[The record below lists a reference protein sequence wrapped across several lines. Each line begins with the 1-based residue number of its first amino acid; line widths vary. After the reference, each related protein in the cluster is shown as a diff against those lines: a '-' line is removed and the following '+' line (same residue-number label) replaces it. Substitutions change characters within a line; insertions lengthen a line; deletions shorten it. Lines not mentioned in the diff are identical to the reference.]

1 MLGLRGCFGGDA
13 EILQSGG
20 KPRQSTKKR
29 RHVRHEWS
37 AILKN
42 SMSGNRKNE
51 TKGAKAE
58 APAAEYARRIAELR
72 LVAARLAK
80 SDELYGRVK
89 VGLLAVGTVAAV
101 GAVLYHRFSAYWVIV
116 PVAAFVY
123 FVVAHERLLR
133 QVRRTGRVM
142 AFYERG
148 MARLE
153 NRWQGAGQSGE
164 RFLEPRHPY
173 ARDLDIFGRGS
184 IFELLCAARTQAGEE
199 TLAAWLLGPAAP
211 EIVRERN
218 SAVTELCGRLELRE
232 DLANLGQDLQSG
244 VQPEALAKW
253 GEGFAD
259 PRTMVKKGARAT
271 TASAN
276 GDASATATTYAPL
289 PAFSTSLR
297 VVALALS
304 CVWLAGLVAW
314 IGGSIHWLIVGASL
328 AGFALTFRYLKN
340 IQEQVGAVER
350 SAKDL
355 ALLAGVL
362 GRLERETFSAP
373 LLVALRGR
381 LQGDGVAASV
391 CVAKLN
397 KLIELLDSRRN
408 QVVALIDPF
417 IMWSLQL
424 TFAIVA
430 WRREHGPSIRRW
442 LAAVGE
448 LEALSD
454 FAGYAYEHP
463 GDVFP
468 EFVEARGSDGK
479 WAACFDAEGFV
490 HPLLPE
496 GRAVRNDLKLD
507 DALRLIVISGP
518 NMAGKSTFLRGV
530 GVNAVLAQ
538 AGAPV
543 RARSLRMSRL
553 TVAAS
558 VCILDS
564 LEGGISRFYAEIT
577 RLKLI
582 VDLTNEDLPVLFLLD
597 ELLSGTNSHDRRIG
611 AEAIVRSL
619 LERGAA
625 GLLTTHDLALA
636 EIATALEARASNA
649 HFEDHL
655 EDGKLCFDHRLS
667 DGIVKSSNALEL
679 MRSIGLKI

>member
-1 MLGLRGCFGGDA
+1 MNVAD
-13 EILQSGG
+13 ENV
-20 KPRQSTKKR
+20 K
-29 RHVRHEWS
+29 S
-37 AILKN
+37 A
-42 SMSGNRKNE
+42 
-51 TKGAKAE
+51 GAAV
-58 APAAEYARRIAELR
+58 PAADGPAVVYARRLAELR
-72 LVAARLAK
+72 LVAAGLAK
-80 SDELYGRVK
+80 RDELFGRVK
-89 VGLLAVGTVAAV
+89 LGLLAVGIVVAVA
-101 GAVLYHRFSAYWVIV
+101 AVLYHAFSAYWVSV

-123 FVVAHERLLR
+123 FVVAHERVLR
-133 QVRRTGRVM
+133 EVRRTARVI

-148 MARLE
+148 TARID

-164 RFLEPRHPY
+164 RFLDARHPY

-184 IFELLCAARTQAGEE
+184 IFELICTARTKAGEE

-218 SAVTELCGRLELRE
+218 AAVSELRGRLDLRE
-232 DLANLGQDLQSG
+232 DLANLGEDLQSG

-259 PRTMVKKGARAT
+259 PRTMVKTARRAAAPSADGNSNAT
-271 TASAN
+271 TE
-276 GDASATATTYAPL
+276 TYAPL
-289 PAFSTSLR
+289 PEFSTSLR
-297 VVALALS
+297 AVVAVLS
-304 CVWLAGLVAW
+304 LVWMVGLFAW
-314 IGGSIHWLIVGASL
+314 LGWSIHWLIIGASL
-328 AGFALTFRYLKN
+328 INFAFTFRFLKN
-340 IQEQVGAVER
+340 IQEQVGAIER

-362 GRLERETFSAP
+362 ARLERETFSAP

-381 LQGDGVAASV
+381 LQGDGVEASV

-397 KLIELLDSRRN
+397 KLIELLESRRN
-408 QVVALIDPF
+408 QIVAMIDPF
-417 IMWSLQL
+417 VMWSLQL

-430 WRREHGPSIRRW
+430 WRRAHGPPIRRW

-454 FAGYAYEHP
+454 LAGYAYEHP

-468 EFVEARGSDGK
+468 EFVETRGADGK
-479 WAACFDAEGFV
+479 LVACFDAEGFV

-496 GRAVRNDLKLD
+496 DRAVRNDLKLD

-543 RARSLRMSRL
+543 RARRLRMSPL

-582 VDLTNEDLPVLFLLD
+582 VDLTHEDLPVLFLLD

-619 LERGAA
+619 FERGAV

-636 EIATALEARASNA
+636 EIATALGARASNA

-655 EDGKLCFDHRLS
+655 EEGNLCFDHRLS
-667 DGIVKSSNALEL
+667 DGIVKTSNALQL
-679 MRSIGLKI
+679 MRSIGLEI

>member
-1 MLGLRGCFGGDA
+1 
-13 EILQSGG
+13 
-20 KPRQSTKKR
+20 
-29 RHVRHEWS
+29 
-37 AILKN
+37 
-42 SMSGNRKNE
+42 MSEHPEQKII
-51 TKGAKAE
+51 GAKAE
-58 APAAEYARRIAELR
+58 NHERPQGAAEVYARRLGELR
-72 LVAARLAK
+72 GVAETLGRR
-80 SDELYGRVK
+80 DVLYGRVK
-89 VGLLAVGTVAAV
+89 LGLLAAGIGVAVA
-101 GAVLYHRFSAYWVIV
+101 AVLYHQFSAYWVIV

-123 FVVAHERLLR
+123 FVVAHERVLGE
-133 QVRRTGRVM
+133 VRRTARAI

-148 MARLE
+148 NARLE
-153 NRWQGAGQSGE
+153 NRWQGTGQSGE
-164 RFLEPRHPY
+164 RFLDARHPY

-184 IFELLCAARTQAGEE
+184 IFELLCTARTKAGEE
-199 TLAAWLLGPAAP
+199 ALAAWLMAPAAP
-211 EIVRERN
+211 VAVLERN
-218 SAVTELCGRLELRE
+218 AAVAELRGRLDLRE
-232 DLANLGQDLQSG
+232 DLANLGEDLQSG

-259 PRTMVKKGARAT
+259 PRTMVKAPRRRGGTSAGANVT
-271 TASAN
+271 DETAA
-276 GDASATATTYAPL
+276 GTETYAPL
-289 PAFSTSLR
+289 PEFSTSLR
-297 VVALALS
+297 AVVMVLS
-304 CVWLAGLVAW
+304 AIWFVGLIAWLGW
-314 IGGSIHWLIVGASL
+314 SIHWLIVGASVVNVL
-328 AGFALTFRYLKN
+328 FTFRFLKN
-340 IQEQVGAVER
+340 IEEQVGAIER

-362 GRLERETFSAP
+362 ARLERESFSAP
-373 LLVALRGR
+373 LLVALRER
-381 LQGDGVAASV
+381 LRGNGQPASV
-391 CVAKLN
+391 CVARLKKLV
-397 KLIELLDSRRN
+397 ELLDSRRN
-408 QVVALIDPF
+408 QIVAMVDPF
-417 IMWSLQL
+417 LMWSLQL

-430 WRREHGPSIRRW
+430 WRRAHGPSIRQW
-442 LAAVGE
+442 LVAVGE

-463 GDVFP
+463 ADVFP
-468 EFVEARGSDGK
+468 EFVETRGADGK
-479 WAACFDAEGFV
+479 LAACFDAEGFV

-496 GRAVRNDLKLD
+496 DRAVRNDLRLD
-507 DALRLIVISGP
+507 DSLRLIVISGP

-543 RARSLRMSRL
+543 RARRLRMSRL

-582 VDLTNEDLPVLFLLD
+582 VDLTREDLPVLFLLD

-619 LERGAA
+619 FERDAV

-636 EIATALEARASNA
+636 EIATALGAKASNA

-667 DGIVKSSNALEL
+667 DGIVKTSNALQL
-679 MRSIGLKI
+679 MRSIGLEI

>member
-1 MLGLRGCFGGDA
+1 
-13 EILQSGG
+13 
-20 KPRQSTKKR
+20 
-29 RHVRHEWS
+29 
-37 AILKN
+37 
-42 SMSGNRKNE
+42 MSG
-51 TKGAKAE
+51 AA
-58 APAAEYARRIAELR
+58 ADSPAAVYARRLAELR
-72 LVAARLAK
+72 LAAAGLAK
-80 SDELYGRVK
+80 RDEMYGRVK
-89 VGLLAVGTVAAV
+89 LGVLAAGIAVAVA
-101 GAVLYHRFSAYWVIV
+101 AVLYHAFSAYWVIV

-123 FVVAHERLLR
+123 LVVAHERVLR
-133 QVRRTGRVM
+133 EVRRTARVI
-142 AFYERG
+142 AFYERA
-148 MARLE
+148 MARVE
-153 NRWQGAGQSGE
+153 NRWQGTGQSGE
-164 RFLEPRHPY
+164 RFLDARHPY

-184 IFELLCAARTQAGEE
+184 IFELLCMARTKAGEE
-199 TLAAWLLGPAAP
+199 TLAAWLLGPASP

-218 SAVTELCGRLELRE
+218 AAVSELRGRLDLRE
-232 DLANLGQDLQSG
+232 DLANLGEDLQSG

-259 PRTMVKKGARAT
+259 PRTMVKATKRGAAPPADGN
-271 TASAN
+271 ASP
-276 GDASATATTYAPL
+276 SAETYAPL
-289 PAFSTSLR
+289 PEFSTRLR
-297 VVALALS
+297 AVVAALS
-304 CVWLAGLVAW
+304 FLWLAGLVAW
-314 IGGSIHWLIVGASL
+314 IGWSVHWLIIGASL
-328 AGFALTFRYLKN
+328 EGFAFTFRFLKS
-340 IQEQVGAVER
+340 IQQQVGAIER

-355 ALLAGVL
+355 ALLAAVL

-373 LLVALRGR
+373 LLAALREKLR
-381 LQGDGVAASV
+381 GDGVAASV

-397 KLIELLDSRRN
+397 RLIELLDSRRN

-417 IMWSLQL
+417 VMWSLQL

-430 WRREHGPSIRRW
+430 WRRAHGPSIRRW

-468 EFVEARGSDGK
+468 EFVEARGADGK
-479 WAACFDAEGFV
+479 LAACFDAEGFV

-496 GRAVRNDLKLD
+496 ERAVRNDLKLD

-543 RARSLRMSRL
+543 RARRLRMSRL
-553 TVAAS
+553 RVAAS

-582 VDLTNEDLPVLFLLD
+582 VDLTREDLPVLFLLD

-619 LERGAA
+619 FERGAV

-636 EIATALEARASNA
+636 EIATAMGARASNA

-667 DGIVKSSNALEL
+667 DGIVKTSNALEL
-679 MRSIGLKI
+679 MRSIGLEI

>member
-1 MLGLRGCFGGDA
+1 
-13 EILQSGG
+13 
-20 KPRQSTKKR
+20 
-29 RHVRHEWS
+29 
-37 AILKN
+37 
-42 SMSGNRKNE
+42 
-51 TKGAKAE
+51 
-58 APAAEYARRIAELR
+58 
-72 LVAARLAK
+72 
-80 SDELYGRVK
+80 
-89 VGLLAVGTVAAV
+89 
-101 GAVLYHRFSAYWVIV
+101 VLYHALSAYWVIV

-123 FVVAHERLLR
+123 FVVAHERVLR
-133 QVRRTGRVM
+133 QVRRTGRVI

-148 MARLE
+148 IARME

-164 RFLEPRHPY
+164 RFLDVRHPY

-184 IFELLCAARTQAGEE
+184 IFELLCTARTKAGEE
-199 TLAAWLLGPAAP
+199 TLAAWLLAPAAP
-211 EIVRERN
+211 EVVRERN
-218 SAVTELCGRLELRE
+218 AAVTELRGRLDLRE
-232 DLANLGQDLQSG
+232 HLANLGEDLQSG

-259 PRTMVKKGARAT
+259 PQTMVKTARRA
-271 TASAN
+271 ASRSN
-276 GDASATATTYAPL
+276 GVADVSAERYAPL
-289 PAFSTSLR
+289 PEFSTSLR
-297 VVALALS
+297 AVAMVLS
-304 CVWLAGLVAW
+304 SVWLAGLIAW
-314 IGGSIHWLIVGASL
+314 IGWSIHWLVIGASL
-328 AGFALTFRYLKN
+328 AGFALTFRFLKN
-340 IQEQVGAVER
+340 IQEQVGAIER

-381 LQGDGVAASV
+381 LQGDGAAASLR
-391 CVAKLN
+391 VAQLN

-430 WRREHGPSIRRW
+430 WRRAYGPSIRRW
-442 LAAVGE
+442 LEAVGE

-468 EFVEARGSDGK
+468 EFVESRGTDGK

-496 GRAVRNDLKLD
+496 ERAVRNDLKLD

-543 RARSLRMSRL
+543 RARRLRMSGL

-582 VDLTNEDLPVLFLLD
+582 VDLTREDLPVLFLLD

-619 LERGAA
+619 FERGAV

-636 EIATALEARASNA
+636 EIATALGARASNA

-667 DGIVKSSNALEL
+667 DGIVKTSNALEL
-679 MRSIGLKI
+679 MRSIGLEI